1 MAKPKYVI
9 SLQSTQGISPPITF
23 TVTGAK
29 AEKVLDV
36 LRTDMEKHRKLTQPV
51 SSTLEPFFKEEN

>member
-9 SLQSTQGISPPITF
+9 SLQSTQGISPPVTF

-29 AEKVLDV
+29 ADKLFDL
-36 LRTDMEKHRKLTQPV
+36 LRNDLEKHNKNSQPV
-51 SSTLEPFFKEEN
+51 SSTLEPFFGEEN